1 MSLQSAKRV
10 ISLLPSA
17 AEIVALVAGDSKAV
31 QLVGRSHEDDYPA
44 SVTNLPILTAP
55 K

>member
-1 MSLQSAKRV
+1 MTLQTTKRV

-17 AEIVALVAGDSKAV
+17 AEIIALVAGSNITV

-44 SVTNLPILTAP
+44 SVNNLPILTAP

>member
-1 MSLQSAKRV
+1 MALKSTKRV

-17 AEIVALVAGDSKAV
+17 AEIIALVAGDSSFV

-44 SVTNLPILTAP
+44 SVTKLPILTAP